1 MCSSKPMNSQ
11 TKEAQAYAPAV
22 KGMSAKLRV
31 LILALFCAL
40 PFVFAWNSTRV
51 LVTLIVT
58 NDTFSQIPI
67 IVLVSLFL
75 VWTERKRVFSE
86 ISSDWT
92 LGCPLVLAGTLAVIV
107 SSLGWLQLS
116 AHNQSCL
123 FALGIVLFWLGAFL
137 LFLGRSAFSAARF
150 SLLFLIFAIP
160 IPEPLL
166 SKIIYS
172 LQMGS
177 ADIAELL
184 YKISGVPY
192 LRQGFVFVLPG
203 VSIRVAE
210 ECSGI
215 RSSMAL
221 LVTTVLAAHLF
232 LKTTWKQVFLCVLAV
247 PLAIIKNGVRIMA
260 LSTLAIY
267 VNPDFL
273 YGNLHHH
280 GGIVF
285 FLLGLMLMV
294 LFLVLLQK
302 TEKSRTHAA
311 SVQT

>member
-1 MCSSKPMNSQ
+1 MNVQIKDFRTYS
-11 TKEAQAYAPAV
+11 PAV
-22 KGMSAKLRV
+22 KGMSTNLR
-31 LILALFCAL
+31 LLALAVSCL
-40 PFVFAWNSTRV
+40 VPFILAWNSTRV
-51 LVTLIVT
+51 LISLIVT
-58 NDTFSQIPI
+58 NDSFSQIPLI
-67 IVLVSLFL
+67 AIVSFFL
-75 VWTERKRVFSE
+75 LWTERKRVFSE

-92 LGCPLVLAGTLAVIV
+92 LGCALAGVGMSAVAV
-107 SSLGWLQLS
+107 AAFNFWHLS

-123 FALGIVLFWLGAFL
+123 FVFGIVLVWLGGFAL
-137 LFLGRSAFSAARF
+137 LLGRSAVRAARF
-150 SLLFLIFAIP
+150 PLLFLIFMIP

-166 SKIIYS
+166 SKTIYW
-172 LQMGS
+172 LQLGS
-177 ADIAELL
+177 SDIAEVLFKL
-184 YKISGVPY
+184 GGVPY
-192 LRQGFVFVLPG
+192 LRQGFIFVLPG

-221 LVTTVLAAHLF
+221 LITTVLAAHLF
-232 LKTTWKQVFLCVLAV
+232 LRTTWKQVLLCMLAI

-267 VNPDFL
+267 VNPGFL

-285 FLLGLMLMV
+285 FLLGLILMV
-294 LFLVLLQK
+294 LFLLLLQK

-311 SVQT
+311 SAWT